1 MFLITVL
8 VIALAVVVPTL
19 NTYISQR
26 QQLIALQQ
34 QVAQQEA
41 SVEQLQQDV
50 DRWEDPTF
58 VAAQARERLLFA
70 MPGETQYR
78 LTDTSGKDVPL
89 TEQEQTAQ
97 EAAQGDW
104 FSMMWES
111 VEGASRLSPEDI
123 PDPAPEEGDGEGA
136 SDAPADDP
144 AAEPSGGASSAPAA
158 DPTSEQDTE

>member
-1 MFLITVL
+1 ML

-104 FSMMWES
+104 FSTMWES

-123 PDPAPEEGDGEGA
+123 PDPAPEEGDGEGT
-136 SDAPADDP
+136 SDAPADDS